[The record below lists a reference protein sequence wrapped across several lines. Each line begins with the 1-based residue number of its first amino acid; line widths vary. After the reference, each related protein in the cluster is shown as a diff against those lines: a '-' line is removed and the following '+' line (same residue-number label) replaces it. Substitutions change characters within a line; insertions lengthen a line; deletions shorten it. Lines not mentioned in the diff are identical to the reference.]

1 MTEVTENSIDTEAY
15 LNRALGLSANTTET
29 SEKADSM
36 VDNNILESNS
46 KSYGDKDE
54 RKSLERRSRRHSR
67 SRSPDTHR
75 RRRSRSHSHSRRRS
89 HRSRSL
95 DRRKRYRERS
105 RSTSLNRDSRRK
117 SERNHSSRSSSS
129 RRKLEPQ
136 HTERRSR
143 ASSLETAGAD
153 RSKQFRDPD
162 EERKLR
168 EREVD
173 NSFPDFERDLRTIFV
188 WQLAQKVTEKDVYD
202 FFSAAG
208 KVRDIRMIIDKRS
221 GRHKG
226 AAYVEF
232 YYKEAI
238 PSAMRLA
245 GQQLCG
251 YPVAIKPSEA
261 EKNIAAEM
269 AAREAAAAQQARL
282 AELQEWSGGDTS
294 PIYLHDGSKGSNPLT
309 FTKLYVGS
317 IHFSIS
323 EDDLRTIFE
332 PFGEVVSL
340 QLHRDPETGRSRG
353 FGFVQFKKHED
364 AKKALDQLN
373 GLDLAGR
380 PLKIGLATAE
390 AQKLQTLGAIPS
402 GIPSTLATQSLMG
415 SSSSYGYGAYI
426 SELDEGGDS
435 GMALSATQRTQLM
448 QRLARGESL
457 NTKSTSSYVSPNGIS
472 PGGYPDKSPQ
482 KPGTVPTRQGYNPPL
497 VHSLSPSTCLMLRNM
512 FDPVQET
519 EPNFHLEIQEDV
531 RDECISK
538 FGPLRH
544 IFVDKNSAGIVYLQ
558 FEKMSDATKAK
569 QGLNGRWF
577 AGHQVVAEYISE
589 PVYYIRFP
597 ELKKHGIK
605 QA

>member
-1 MTEVTENSIDTEAY
+1 MTDNTSTIIDTEAY
-15 LNRALGLSANTTET
+15 LNQVLGLT
-29 SEKADSM
+29 SEKTSEKEDSL
-36 VDNNILESNS
+36 VNDNNAESSS
-46 KSYGDKDE
+46 KSCGEKDE
-54 RKSLERRSRRHSR
+54 RKSSSSRRSTRRSQSPLKRHKRSR
-67 SRSPDTHR
+67 SRSPSSGDSSERRRRRRRR
-75 RRRSRSHSHSRRRS
+75 RRRSKSPRRRRYERDRSYSPRRRYSSRRESHSRPYS
-89 HRSRSL
+89 V
-95 DRRKRYRERS
+95 REES
-105 RSTSLNRDSRRK
+105 KQPDEK
-117 SERNHSSRSSSS
+117 
-129 RRKLEPQ
+129 
-136 HTERRSR
+136 RSR
-143 ASSLETAGAD
+143 ASSLDSSVNND
-153 RSKQFRDPD
+153 RSKQFRDPE
-162 EERKLR
+162 EERKLK

-173 NSFPDFERDLRTIFV
+173 NSFPDYERDLRTIFV
-188 WQLAQKVTEKDVYD
+188 WQLAQKVTEKDVYN

-282 AELQEWSGGDTS
+282 AELEEWSGGGDTS
-294 PIYLHDGSKGSNPLT
+294 PNSNPLT

-332 PFGEVVSL
+332 PFGEVISL
-340 QLHRDPETGRSRG
+340 QLHKDPETGRSRG
-353 FGFVQFKKHED
+353 FGFVQYKNHED
-364 AKKALDQLN
+364 AKKAFEQLN

-380 PLKIGLATAE
+380 PLKVGLATAE
-390 AQKLQTLGAIPS
+390 AQKLQVLGAIPS
-402 GIPSTLATQSLMG
+402 GVPGTIAAQSL
-415 SSSSYGYGAYI
+415 SSKNYAYSAYI

-448 QRLARGESL
+448 QRLARGEALAS
-457 NTKSTSSYVSPNGIS
+457 KSSPALGGKS
-472 PGGYPDKSPQ
+472 PGLLSSEASPQ
-482 KPGTVPTRQGYNPPL
+482 SGTVPTRQGYNPPL
-497 VHSLSPSTCLMLRNM
+497 VHSISPSTCLMLRNM
-512 FDPVQET
+512 FDPAQET
-519 EPNFHLEIQEDV
+519 DPNFHLEVQEDV

-544 IFVDKNSAGIVYLQ
+544 IFVDKNSAGLVYVQ
-558 FEKMSDATKAK
+558 FETMSDAMKAK
-569 QGLNGRWF
+569 QGLHGRWF
-577 AGHQVVAEYISE
+577 AGHQVIVEYISE
-589 PVYYIRFP
+589 SVYYIRFP
-597 ELKKHGIK
+597 DLKKHSI
-605 QA
+605 QY

>member
-1 MTEVTENSIDTEAY
+1 VLVVKKGVPRLIGQRDIIIVIIITRREEDARGMRIHH
-15 LNRALGLSANTTET
+15 GLTLCVGEYHQPVLISLL
-29 SEKADSM
+29 SR
-36 VDNNILESNS
+36 
-46 KSYGDKDE
+46 SY
-54 RKSLERRSRRHSR
+54 
-67 SRSPDTHR
+67 SRSPSRRRRGRRGDSRR
-75 RRRSRSHSHSRRRS
+75 RRRSPSWRPRDKYDRRR
-89 HRSRSL
+89 H
-95 DRRKRYRERS
+95 
-105 RSTSLNRDSRRK
+105 
-117 SERNHSSRSSSS
+117 SSSS
-129 RRKLEPQ
+129 STRKESHARSASARRNDKQKEE
-136 HTERRSR
+136 TRSR
-143 ASSLETAGAD
+143 ASSMDSYAND
-153 RSKQFRDPD
+153 RSKQFRDPE
-162 EERKLR
+162 EERKLK

-173 NSFPDFERDLRTIFV
+173 NSFPDYERDLRTIFV
-188 WQLAQKVTEKDVYD
+188 WQLAQKVTEKDVYN

-245 GQQLCG
+245 GQQICG

-282 AELQEWSGGDTS
+282 AEWEEWSGEGRGDTS
-294 PIYLHDGSKGSNPLT
+294 PSSDPLT

-323 EDDLRTIFE
+323 EEDLRTIFE

-340 QLHRDPETGRSRG
+340 QLHKDPETGRSRG
-353 FGFVQFKKHED
+353 FGFVQYRNHED
-364 AKKALDQLN
+364 AKKALEQLN

-380 PLKIGLATAE
+380 PLKVGLATAE
-390 AQKLQTLGAIPS
+390 TQKLQVMGAIPS
-402 GIPSTLATQSLMG
+402 GVPSTIAARSL
-415 SSSSYGYGAYI
+415 SSRGYSAYI

-448 QRLARGESL
+448 QRLARGEALASS
-457 NTKSTSSYVSPNGIS
+457 KSSPLSSGSVGGKAEMSPHGVSS
-472 PGGYPDKSPQ
+472 
-482 KPGTVPTRQGYNPPL
+482 GTVPTRQGYNPPL

-512 FDPVQET
+512 FDPAQET
-519 EPNFHLEIQEDV
+519 DPNFHLEVQEDV

-544 IFVDKNSAGIVYLQ
+544 IFVDKNSAGLVYVQ
-558 FEKMSDATKAK
+558 FENMSDAMKAK
-569 QGLNGRWF
+569 QGLHGRWF
-577 AGHQVVAEYISE
+577 AGHQVVVDYISE
-589 PVYYIRFP
+589 AVYYIRFP
-597 ELKKHGIK
+597 ELKKK
-605 QA
+605 YSTQ

>member
-1 MTEVTENSIDTEAY
+1 MIGNIGRGGDKKERESTIIDTEAY
-15 LNRALGLSANTTET
+15 LNQVLGLT
-29 SEKADSM
+29 SEKTSEKEDSL
-36 VDNNILESNS
+36 VNDNNAESSS
-46 KSYGDKDE
+46 KSCGEKDE
-54 RKSLERRSRRHSR
+54 RKSSSSRRSTRRSQSPLKRHKRSR
-67 SRSPDTHR
+67 SRSPSSGDSSERRRRRRRR
-75 RRRSRSHSHSRRRS
+75 RRRSKSPRRRRYERDRSYSPRRRYSSRRESHSRPYS
-89 HRSRSL
+89 V
-95 DRRKRYRERS
+95 REES
-105 RSTSLNRDSRRK
+105 KQPDEK
-117 SERNHSSRSSSS
+117 
-129 RRKLEPQ
+129 
-136 HTERRSR
+136 RSR
-143 ASSLETAGAD
+143 ASSLDSSVNND
-153 RSKQFRDPD
+153 RSKQFRDPE
-162 EERKLR
+162 EERKLK

-173 NSFPDFERDLRTIFV
+173 NSFPDYERDLRTIFV
-188 WQLAQKVTEKDVYD
+188 WQLAQKVTEKDVYN

-282 AELQEWSGGDTS
+282 AELEEWSGGGDTS
-294 PIYLHDGSKGSNPLT
+294 PNSNPLT

-332 PFGEVVSL
+332 PFGEVISL
-340 QLHRDPETGRSRG
+340 QLHKDPETGRSRG
-353 FGFVQFKKHED
+353 FGFVQYKNHED
-364 AKKALDQLN
+364 AKKAFEQLN

-380 PLKIGLATAE
+380 PLKVGLATAE
-390 AQKLQTLGAIPS
+390 AQKLQVLGAIPS
-402 GIPSTLATQSLMG
+402 GVPGTIAAQSL
-415 SSSSYGYGAYI
+415 SSKNYAYSAYI

-448 QRLARGESL
+448 QRLARGL
-457 NTKSTSSYVSPNGIS
+457 LSSEA
-472 PGGYPDKSPQ
+472 SPQ
-482 KPGTVPTRQGYNPPL
+482 SGTVPTRQGYNPPL
-497 VHSLSPSTCLMLRNM
+497 VHSISPSTCLMLRNM
-512 FDPVQET
+512 FDPAQET
-519 EPNFHLEIQEDV
+519 DPNFHLEVQEDV

-544 IFVDKNSAGIVYLQ
+544 IFVDKNSAGLV
-558 FEKMSDATKAK
+558 
-569 QGLNGRWF
+569 WF
-577 AGHQVVAEYISE
+577 AGHQVIVEYISE
-589 PVYYIRFP
+589 SVYYIRFP
-597 ELKKHGIK
+597 DLKKHSI
-605 QA
+605 QY

>member
-1 MTEVTENSIDTEAY
+1 MTDNTSTIDTEAY
-15 LNRALGLSANTTET
+15 LNQVLGLASEKT
-29 SEKADSM
+29 SEKEDS
-36 VDNNILESNS
+36 VVNDNLAESSS
-46 KSYGDKDE
+46 KSCGEKDE
-54 RKSLERRSRRHSR
+54 RKSSSSHRSTRRSQSPLKRHKRSR
-67 SRSPDTHR
+67 SRSSSRDSSR
-75 RRRSRSHSHSRRRS
+75 RRRRKSPTRRRYHRDRSDSPRRRHSSKRESHSRAS
-89 HRSRSL
+89 SL
-95 DRRKRYRERS
+95 RQVSKQTDEK
-105 RSTSLNRDSRRK
+105 
-117 SERNHSSRSSSS
+117 
-129 RRKLEPQ
+129 
-136 HTERRSR
+136 RSR
-143 ASSLETAGAD
+143 ASSLESSSND
-153 RSKQFRDPD
+153 RSKQFRDPE
-162 EERKLR
+162 EERKLK

-173 NSFPDFERDLRTIFV
+173 NSFPDYERDLRTIFV
-188 WQLAQKVTEKDVYD
+188 WQLAQKVTEKDVYN

-282 AELQEWSGGDTS
+282 AELEEWSGGGDTS
-294 PIYLHDGSKGSNPLT
+294 PSSNPLT

-332 PFGEVVSL
+332 PFGEVISL
-340 QLHRDPETGRSRG
+340 QLHKDPETGRSRG
-353 FGFVQFKKHED
+353 FGFVQYKNHED
-364 AKKALDQLN
+364 AKKAFEQLN

-380 PLKIGLATAE
+380 PLKVGLATAE
-390 AQKLQTLGAIPS
+390 AQKLQVLGAIPS
-402 GIPSTLATQSLMG
+402 GVPGTIAAQSL
-415 SSSSYGYGAYI
+415 SSKNYAYSAYI

-448 QRLARGESL
+448 QRLARGEALASKSSPASGGKSPGVL
-457 NTKSTSSYVSPNGIS
+457 NSEASPNS
-472 PGGYPDKSPQ
+472 
-482 KPGTVPTRQGYNPPL
+482 GTVPTRQGYNPPL
-497 VHSLSPSTCLMLRNM
+497 VHSISPSTCLMLRNM
-512 FDPVQET
+512 FDPAQET
-519 EPNFHLEIQEDV
+519 DPNFHLEVQEDV

-544 IFVDKNSAGIVYLQ
+544 IFVDRNSAGLVYVQ
-558 FEKMSDATKAK
+558 FETMSDAMKAK
-569 QGLNGRWF
+569 QGLHGRWF
-577 AGHQVVAEYISE
+577 AGHQVVVEFISE
-589 PVYYIRFP
+589 SVYYIRFP
-597 ELKKHGIK
+597 ELKKHSI
-605 QA
+605 QY